1 MPSNELCEIRDEIN
15 RNSVVTQALAV
26 GIREVR
32 SWGSEGLSGNE
43 EIEELANSLKS
54 LVRLCR
60 LERKMAKEEMEEM
73 EGPLP
78 ERSDIDC
85 SLPPTPPM
93 RPTTDPEDPK
103 RPWVKR
109 ELSGEEL
116 SAILATINPKDP
128 TKTVEQQIHQLWL
141 DGIEQKNGV
150 WYRWYQKN
158 LTQQVG
164 SIDRITMPSN
174 EDIVGVSY
182 SKANKAVF
190 DLMERIPVG
199 SGLPGLLFDE
209 STDRSVKDYE

>member
-1 MPSNELCEIRDEIN
+1 MIGLNDQYFPP
-15 RNSVVTQALAV
+15 
-26 GIREVR
+26 
-32 SWGSEGLSGNE
+32 EGDYAKFSHLL
-43 EIEELANSLKS
+43 EELEILGKRILADK
-54 LVRLCR
+54 V
-60 LERKMAKEEMEEM
+60 EEVCVSW
-73 EGPLP
+73 
-78 ERSDIDC
+78 RSDINC

-93 RPTTDPEDPK
+93 RPTADPEDPK

-164 SIDRITMPSN
+164 STDRIPMPSN

-182 SKANKAVF
+182 SKANKAMF

-199 SGLPGLLFDE
+199 SGLPGLLLDE
-209 STDRSVKDYE
+209 STDRSVKDYK